1 MKKKIEK
8 PIQSELNQPPPYY
21 TEGYWGDILDEIEI
35 LEKFQPS
42 SNMGSWWRQIK
53 LDKLKAKLKRKK

>member
-8 PIQSELNQPPPYY
+8 PIQFKLEQAPPC
-21 TEGYWGDILDEIEI
+21 TEGHWDGILYEIET

-42 SNMGSWWRQIK
+42 GNMGSWWKQIK

>member
-1 MKKKIEK
+1 MKKKTKETEIEL
-8 PIQSELNQPPPYY
+8 SPPYY
-21 TEGYWGDILDEIEI
+21 TEGHWDDILDEIET

-53 LDKLKAKLKRKK
+53 LDKLKAKLKYRKK

>member
-8 PIQSELNQPPPYY
+8 PIQPELDQAPPY
-21 TEGYWGDILDEIEI
+21 TEGHWEDVLDEIET

-42 SNMGSWWRQIK
+42 GNMGSWWKKIK
-53 LDKLKAKLKRKK
+53 LDKLKAKLKHRK

>member
-8 PIQSELNQPPPYY
+8 PIQSELNQPPPY
-21 TEGYWGDILDEIEI
+21 TEGYWGDILDEIET

-42 SNMGSWWRQIK
+42 GNMGSWWKQIK

>member
-1 MKKKIEK
+1 MKKKIKEPK
-8 PIQSELNQPPPYY
+8 VETPPPY
-21 TEGYWGDILDEIEI
+21 TEGHWDDILDEIET

-53 LDKLKAKLKRKK
+53 LDKLKAKLKCKK

>member
-1 MKKKIEK
+1 MKKKIK
-8 PIQSELNQPPPYY
+8 KSIQFKLEQAPPY
-21 TEGYWGDILDEIEI
+21 TEGHWDGILYEIET

-42 SNMGSWWRQIK
+42 SNMGNWWRQIK

>member
-8 PIQSELNQPPPYY
+8 PIQFKLEQAPPY
-21 TEGYWGDILDEIEI
+21 TEGHWDGILDEIET

-42 SNMGSWWRQIK
+42 GNMGSWWKQIR
-53 LDKLKAKLKRKK
+53 LGKLKAKLKRKK

>member
-1 MKKKIEK
+1 MKKKTEK
-8 PIQSELNQPPPYY
+8 PIHPKLDQPPPY
-21 TEGYWGDILDEIEI
+21 TEGHWEDILDEIET

-53 LDKLKAKLKRKK
+53 LDKLKAKLKFRK

>member
-8 PIQSELNQPPPYY
+8 PIQPELDQAPPY
-21 TEGYWGDILDEIEI
+21 TEGYWGDILDEIET

-42 SNMGSWWRQIK
+42 GNMGSWWKQIR
-53 LDKLKAKLKRKK
+53 LNKLKAKLKCKK

>member
-1 MKKKIEK
+1 MKKKTKETEIE
-8 PIQSELNQPPPYY
+8 PSPPYY
-21 TEGYWGDILDEIEI
+21 TEGHWDDILDEIET

-53 LDKLKAKLKRKK
+53 LDKLKAKLKYRKK

>member
-8 PIQSELNQPPPYY
+8 PIQSELDQAPPY
-21 TEGYWGDILDEIEI
+21 TEGHWEDVLDEIET

-42 SNMGSWWRQIK
+42 GNMGKWWKQIK
-53 LDKLKAKLKRKK
+53 LDKLKAKLKYRK

>member
-1 MKKKIEK
+1 MKKKTEDIKIET
-8 PIQSELNQPPPYY
+8 PPPY
-21 TEGYWGDILDEIEI
+21 TEGHWEDGILDEIET

-42 SNMGSWWRQIK
+42 GNMGSWWKQIK

>member
-1 MKKKIEK
+1 MKDKKQPK
-8 PIQSELNQPPPYY
+8 QELEAPPPY
-21 TEGYWGDILDEIEI
+21 TEGHWEGILDEIET

-42 SNMGSWWRQIK
+42 GNMGSWWKQIR

>member
-8 PIQSELNQPPPYY
+8 SIQPELEQAPPY
-21 TEGYWGDILDEIEI
+21 TEGHWEDVLDEIET

-42 SNMGSWWRQIK
+42 GNMGKWWKQIR
-53 LDKLKAKLKRKK
+53 LDKLKTKLKRKK

>member
-1 MKKKIEK
+1 MKKKIKEVK
-8 PIQSELNQPPPYY
+8 VETPPPYY
-21 TEGYWGDILDEIEI
+21 TEGHWEGILDEIET

-42 SNMGSWWRQIK
+42 GNMGSWWKQIR